1 MLTTLAARQQKGPD
15 SETPTWTKDALRDL
29 SRPEKGA
36 SRFLDSNRA
45 GVAFL
50 DEGQLI
56 VYEVDLDTQELS
68 SRASPEIS
76 SPFRLR
82 LSVLDSASGKLIRT
96 HEEGTRA
103 HDSAVFITMGG
114 VLVKTGDLLKLF
126 SSDLTEKH
134 DVPYTSDRSGSF
146 RVSVSPNRETILF
159 NRVIQDLP
167 TKRPYSHFDVLD
179 AMTMKIRYSWNE
191 SPPLYH
197 HYSISDKEM
206 AAVNLVRNFIEVAE
220 FGTSRWTRVAEP
232 QGHCASMNMP
242 TLYTNR
248 QFVYGCDKLIAM
260 STEGHILMTDPFAK
274 GQVSSD
280 KTAVARDV
288 AIVAASL
295 NTSKPRTDCLLKH
308 RLASPPR
315 KLRFTTS
322 L

>member
-1 MLTTLAARQQKGPD
+1 
-15 SETPTWTKDALRDL
+15 
-29 SRPEKGA
+29 
-36 SRFLDSNRA
+36 
-45 GVAFL
+45 
-50 DEGQLI
+50 
-56 VYEVDLDTQELS
+56 
-68 SRASPEIS
+68 
-76 SPFRLR
+76 
-82 LSVLDSASGKLIRT
+82 
-96 HEEGTRA
+96 
-103 HDSAVFITMGG
+103 
-114 VLVKTGDLLKLF
+114 
-126 SSDLTEKH
+126 
-134 DVPYTSDRSGSF
+134 
-146 RVSVSPNRETILF
+146 
-159 NRVIQDLP
+159 
-167 TKRPYSHFDVLD
+167 
-179 AMTMKIRYSWNE
+179 MTMKIRYSWNE

-295 NTSKPRTDCLLKH
+295 NTFETKNRLLAETQVSITTTQIAVYDLTLKRRILTVNVDPLPKNDYDFALSPDGSK
-308 RLASPPR
+308 LAILNDRRVSV
-315 KLRFTTS
+315 
-322 L
+322 

>member
-146 RVSVSPNRETILF
+146 
-159 NRVIQDLP
+159 
-167 TKRPYSHFDVLD
+167 
-179 AMTMKIRYSWNE
+179 
-191 SPPLYH
+191 
-197 HYSISDKEM
+197 
-206 AAVNLVRNFIEVAE
+206 
-220 FGTSRWTRVAEP
+220 
-232 QGHCASMNMP
+232 
-242 TLYTNR
+242 
-248 QFVYGCDKLIAM
+248 
-260 STEGHILMTDPFAK
+260 EG
-274 GQVSSD
+274 
-280 KTAVARDV
+280 
-288 AIVAASL
+288 
-295 NTSKPRTDCLLKH
+295 
-308 RLASPPR
+308 
-315 KLRFTTS
+315 
-322 L
+322 